1 VAAEMALQM
10 KKFNLTSNK
19 SQSSDVCEHQLKLA
33 EEILNFNVALSAS
46 LLANLEQVL
55 PCFFLEVFNKKLSS
69 RKLFFVNRCTGT
81 ELENIP
87 EKNLKSSRRVTR

>member
-19 SQSSDVCEHQLKLA
+19 SQCSDVYEHQLKLA

-46 LLANLEQVL
+46 LANLEQVL

-69 RKLFFVNRCTGT
+69 RKLFFVNR
-81 ELENIP
+81 
-87 EKNLKSSRRVTR
+87 